1 MPSRCGQ
8 ESALADQEHEPGAD
22 PSVEDL
28 IEQIRGINVG
38 QFLLSTV
45 STLASLTYGKLD
57 SGDLE
62 QARVGIEALRALVPV
77 LEGQIEPETLRDLQS
92 AVANLQVA
100 YTDKAG

>member
-1 MPSRCGQ
+1 LGDEQ
-8 ESALADQEHEPGAD
+8 HEQAAE

-28 IEQIRGINVG
+28 IEQIRGIDVG

-57 SGDLE
+57 GGDLA
-62 QARVGIEALRALVPV
+62 QAQVGIDALRALLPV

-100 YTDKAG
+100 YADKAG